1 MPAFVG
7 GARLT
12 PATFRLWLLSYPPI
26 VHPTEE
32 LNLLLIMKYLHYPM
46 FLGTVPVVGLIA
58 SLRFI
63 CLCRNLDLSIRTSCR
78 MPSFSG
84 NCRRIPLRCGS
95 CPPSRYA
102 CSNDHKFRNAC
113 IDIYI
118 LFVFPVLAWL
128 YSLTMN
134 LKAIQAAKT
143 IKVTEPIVILNLCH
157 QVSSFSTSTISRI
170 TCW

>member
-1 MPAFVG
+1 MTLRVSQVSIRASL
-7 GARLT
+7 RL
-12 PATFRLWLLSYPPI
+12 PLR
-26 VHPTEE
+26 PTEE
-32 LNLLLIMKYLHYPM
+32 LNLLAHYENIYTNPM
-46 FLGTVPVVGLIA
+46 FFGTVPVVGLIA

-63 CLCRNLDLSIRTSCR
+63 CLCRNLNLSIHTSCR

-84 NCRRIPLRCGS
+84 NCRRILLRCES

-102 CSNDHKFRNAC
+102 CSNDHTFRNAC
-113 IDIYI
+113 IDICI
-118 LFVFPVLAWL
+118 LFVFPVLAYL

-143 IKVTEPIVILNLCH
+143 IKVTEPTVILNFCH